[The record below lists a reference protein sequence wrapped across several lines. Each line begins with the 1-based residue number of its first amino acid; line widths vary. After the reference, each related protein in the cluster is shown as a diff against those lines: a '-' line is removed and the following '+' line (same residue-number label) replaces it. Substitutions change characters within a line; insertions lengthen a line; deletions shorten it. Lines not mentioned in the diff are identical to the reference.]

1 MPPSRYSIDMKSRAR
16 PLLKDVAARAEVS
29 PTTVS
34 MVLNGKAGPNIPP
47 DTQARVVAAAAA
59 LGYRPN
65 AMARSLRRQRSDT
78 IGVISDEIAT
88 TPFAGA
94 MLQGAQDAAW
104 AAGVVLLL
112 VNTGRDPDIEARAI
126 EIMLDRQVDAIV
138 YATMY
143 HQVVS
148 PPPALRDVRAV
159 LLDARTLDGSLPSV
173 VPDDIGAARSAVE
186 ILVDR
191 GHRRIGW
198 VTTEEPVPA
207 AAERLA
213 GYREV
218 LQGRGITFDPS
229 LVEAGPGGDTHSG
242 LEAAGRLLDRPN
254 RPTALFCFN
263 DRMAMGAYRA
273 IRLRGLKV
281 PSDVSVVGF
290 DNMEQIAPW
299 LDPPLTTMQLPHY
312 EMGRWAV
319 EQVLR
324 DPGPVGGDEMPPQ
337 CRMPCAAIE
346 RASVAPPL

>member
-1 MPPSRYSIDMKSRAR
+1 MMNRAR

-29 PTTVS
+29 LTTVS
-34 MVLNGKAGPNIPP
+34 MVLNGKAGSNIPP

-112 VNTGRDPDIEARAI
+112 VNTGRDRDMEARAI
-126 EIMLDRQVDAIV
+126 EIMVDRQVDAIV
-138 YATMY
+138 YATMS

-148 PPPALRDVRAV
+148 PQAALRDVRAV
-159 LLDARTLDGSLPSV
+159 LLDARTADASLPSV
-173 VPDDIGAARSAVE
+173 VPDEVGAARSAVE
-186 ILVDR
+186 TLLQH

-198 VTTEEPVPA
+198 VTTTEPVPA
-207 AAERLA
+207 SIERLA
-213 GYREV
+213 GYRSV
-218 LQGRGITFDPS
+218 LDEHGIAFDPS
-229 LVEAGPGGDTHSG
+229 LVAAGTAGDTHSG
-242 LEAAGRLLDRPN
+242 VAAAGRLLDRAD

-273 IRLRGLKV
+273 IRLRGLRV
-281 PSDVSVVGF
+281 PQDVSVVGF

-299 LDPPLTTMQLPHY
+299 LDPPLTTMQLPHL

-319 EQVLR
+319 EFVLR
-324 DPGPVGGDEMPPQ
+324 DPGPEDEQETPPQ
-337 CRMPCAAIE
+337 CRMPCPRIE
-346 RASVAPPL
+346 RASVAAPPAG

>member
-1 MPPSRYSIDMKSRAR
+1 MTYRPPR
-16 PLLKDVAARAEVS
+16 PLLKDVAARAAVS
-29 PTTVS
+29 LTTVS

-47 DTQARVVAAAAA
+47 ETQARVVAAAAA

-112 VNTGRDPDIEARAI
+112 VNTGRDRDMEARAI

-143 HQVVS
+143 HQIVT
-148 PPPALRDVRAV
+148 PPPALREIRSV
-159 LLDARTLDGSLPSV
+159 LLDARTEDASLPSV
-173 VPDDIGAARSAVE
+173 VPDEVGGARSAVE
-186 ILVDR
+186 TLVHH

-198 VTTEEPVPA
+198 VTTAEPVPA
-207 AAERLA
+207 ASERFV
-213 GYREV
+213 GYRSV
-218 LQGRGITFDPS
+218 LEAQGIAFDPS
-229 LVEAGPGGDTHSG
+229 LVATGAGGDTHSG
-242 LEAAGRLLDRPN
+242 VDAAGRLLDLPK

-273 IRLRGLKV
+273 VRLRSLRV
-281 PSDVSVVGF
+281 PTDVSVVGF

-299 LDPPLTTMQLPHY
+299 LDPPLTTMQLPHH

-324 DPGPVGGDEMPPQ
+324 DTGRGDEAERPPQ
-337 CRMPCAAIE
+337 RRMPCPLIE
-346 RASVAPPL
+346 RDSVGPAPAMPR

>member
-1 MPPSRYSIDMKSRAR
+1 MTNRAR

-29 PTTVS
+29 LTTVS

-47 DTQARVVAAAAA
+47 DTQARVVAAAAE

-65 AMARSLRRQRSDT
+65 AMARGLRRQRSDT

-112 VNTGRDPDIEARAI
+112 VNTGRDRGMEARAI

-138 YATMY
+138 YATMF

-159 LLDARTLDGSLPSV
+159 LLDARTADASLPSV
-173 VPDDIGAARSAVE
+173 VPDEVGAARSAVE
-186 ILVDR
+186 TLVEH

-198 VTTEEPVPA
+198 VTTAEPVPA
-207 AAERLA
+207 AIERFA
-213 GYREV
+213 GYRSV
-218 LQGRGITFDPS
+218 LEEHVIAFDPS
-229 LVEAGPGGDTHSG
+229 LVAAGAAGDTHSG
-242 LEAAGRLLDRPN
+242 VDAAGRLLDRPD

-273 IRLRGLKV
+273 IWLRGLRV
-281 PSDVSVVGF
+281 PHDISVVGF
-290 DNMEQIAPW
+290 DNTEQIAPW

-319 EQVLR
+319 EHVLR
-324 DPGPVGGDEMPPQ
+324 DPGLEGEGEISPQ
-337 CRMPCAAIE
+337 RRMPCPRIE
-346 RASVAPPL
+346 RASVAAPQPTA

>member
-1 MPPSRYSIDMKSRAR
+1 MTNRAR

-29 PTTVS
+29 LTTVS
-34 MVLNGKAGPNIPP
+34 LVLNGKAGTNIPP
-47 DTQARVVAAAAA
+47 DTQARVVAAAAE

-65 AMARSLRRQRSDT
+65 AMARGLRRRRSDT

-94 MLQGAQDAAW
+94 MVQGAQDAAW

-112 VNTGRDPDIEARAI
+112 VNTGRNGGMEARAI

-138 YATMY
+138 YATMS

-148 PPPALRDVRAV
+148 PPPALREVRAV
-159 LLDARTLDGSLPSV
+159 LLDAQTADASLPSV
-173 VPDDIGAARSAVE
+173 VPDELGAARSAVE
-186 ILVDR
+186 TLVQH

-198 VTTEEPVPA
+198 VTTAQSGPA
-207 AAERLA
+207 TSERLA
-213 GYREV
+213 GYRSV
-218 LQGRGITFDPS
+218 LEEHGITFDPS
-229 LVEAGPGGDTHSG
+229 IVAVGTSGDTHSG
-242 LEAAGRLLDRPN
+242 VDSAGRLLDRPD

-273 IRLRGLKV
+273 IRLRGLRV
-281 PSDVSVVGF
+281 PHDISVVGF

-319 EQVLR
+319 EYVLR
-324 DPGPVGGDEMPPQ
+324 DPGPEGEQEIPPQ
-337 CRMPCAAIE
+337 HHMPCPRIE
-346 RASVAPPL
+346 RASVAAPATG

>member
-1 MPPSRYSIDMKSRAR
+1 MKNRAR
-16 PLLKDVAARAEVS
+16 PLLKDVASRAEVS
-29 PTTVS
+29 LTTVS

-47 DTQARVVAAAAA
+47 DTQARVFAAAAE

-88 TPFAGA
+88 TSYAGA

-112 VNTGRDPDIEARAI
+112 VNTGRDRDMEARAI

-138 YATMY
+138 YATMS
-143 HQVVS
+143 HQVVE
-148 PPPALRDVRAV
+148 PPAALRDVRAV
-159 LLDARTLDGSLPSV
+159 LLGARTADASLPSV
-173 VPDDIGAARSAVE
+173 VPDEVAAARSAVE
-186 ILVDR
+186 TLVEH

-198 VTTEEPVPA
+198 VTTAEPGPA
-207 AAERLA
+207 TFGRLA
-213 GYREV
+213 GYRSVIEE
-218 LQGRGITFDPS
+218 RGLTFDPS
-229 LVEAGPGGDTHSG
+229 LVAVGVSGDTHSG
-242 LEAAGRLLDRPN
+242 LDAAGRLLDRPD
-254 RPTALFCFN
+254 RPTGLFCFN

-273 IRLRGLKV
+273 IRLRGLRV
-281 PSDVSVVGF
+281 PQDVSVVGF

-319 EQVLR
+319 EQVLS
-324 DPGPVGGDEMPPQ
+324 DPEHESEQETPPQ
-337 CRMPCAAIE
+337 RRMHCPRIE
-346 RASVAPPL
+346 RASVAAPPPTIV